1 MQQEQGSNMA
11 NKHRAGVGKI
21 RIVGGSLRGSRIEVA
36 DSQGLRPTSDRAR
49 ETLYNWLAPWIE
61 GMRCLDL
68 YAGSGA
74 LGIEALSRG
83 AAECVF
89 IERDRGLATA
99 LRETLVRLQQAQV
112 KVVNADALSWLQAD
126 AVPFDLVLLDPPFE
140 HDFWQQSVQA
150 LEQNGWLAADAWIYV
165 EAPLQR
171 QIRVP
176 ANWILHRELRTG
188 AVHSALYRRRANDRL
203 S

>member
-1 MQQEQGSNMA
+1 MSN
-11 NKHRAGVGKI
+11 KKRAAVGKI
-21 RIVGGSLRGSRIEVA
+21 RIIGGNLRGSRIEVA
-36 DSQGLRPTSDRAR
+36 DSEGLRPTSDRAR
-49 ETLYNWLAPWIE
+49 ETLYNWLAPWID

-89 IERDRGLATA
+89 VERDRGLATA
-99 LRETLVRLQQAQV
+99 LRETLARLKQVQAR
-112 KVVNADALSWLQAD
+112 VVNADALSWLQAD
-126 AVPFDLVLLDPPFE
+126 ATPFDLVLLDPPFE
-140 HDFWQQSVQA
+140 QDFWEQSVQA

-171 QIRVP
+171 QINVP
-176 ANWILHRELRTG
+176 ANWVLHRELRTG

>member
-1 MQQEQGSNMA
+1 MQQEQGSNMT

-21 RIVGGSLRGSRIEVA
+21 RIIGGSLRGSRIEVA
-36 DSQGLRPTSDRAR
+36 DSEGLRPTSDRAR
-49 ETLYNWLAPWIE
+49 ETLYNWLAPWID

-99 LRETLVRLQQAQV
+99 LRETLARLQQAQV

-140 HDFWQQSVQA
+140 HDFWQQSAQA
-150 LEQNGWLAADAWIYV
+150 LERNGWLAADAWIYM
-165 EAPLQR
+165 ETPLQR
-171 QIRVP
+171 QIIVP
-176 ANWILHRELRTG
+176 ANWMLHRELRTG

>member
-99 LRETLVRLQQAQV
+99 LRETLARLQQAQV

-165 EAPLQR
+165 ETPLQR